1 MKLSRKVIMLC
12 TSALIYNAAIAQT
25 EVLSLSECL
34 NIALENNQNIAI
46 SRLEEQVGD
55 QQIRQ
60 TRARALPQ
68 VNGTGNLTDNY
79 KRQVLVLG
87 AGTFPGVTEN
97 QVVPVGNVYNTSITV
112 DASQTLIDASV
123 FTALKAA
130 RAGKDYYIQNTKQT
144 EEQVIYQTAQTYY
157 RILAARE
164 QLNAIDSNIEK
175 LDKIVT
181 ATRGQFENGLA
192 RKIDLDRINVNLTN
206 SKTQRRQ
213 QMNQIAVQMANLKV
227 LLGIPIETDIV
238 LDDLSFEEVES
249 LIAQNSGIP
258 DFDMQSRT
266 EIKLIDAQIRLT
278 DLQTKAIRAE
288 NYPKLSAFF
297 NYSYNGVGNQF
308 DDYFK
313 SGGSDIWYNVGAFG
327 LRLNIPLFD
336 GFARSARTQQSLIQ
350 LKELNKQK
358 DRLALSLKAGYE
370 SAVVQIENSTS
381 SIKAQKENVELAES
395 VSSSSETNYKLGLAT
410 LTDLLEAQT
419 SYIQARNSYTQALLD
434 YKLAE
439 LETIRSSGNLRSLL

>member
-1 MKLSRKVIMLC
+1 MMLLV
-12 TSALIYNAAIAQT
+12 SALTYNTAVAQT
-25 EVLSLSECL
+25 EMLSLSECL
-34 NIALENNQNIAI
+34 NIALKNNHGIAI

-68 VNGTGNLTDNY
+68 VNGTGNVTDNY

-97 QVVPVGNVYNTSITV
+97 QVVPVGNVFNTSINV

-144 EEQVIYQTAQTYY
+144 EEEVIYQTAQTYY

-164 QLNAIDSNIEK
+164 QLDAIDSNIEK
-175 LDKIVT
+175 LNKIVT
-181 ATRGQFENGLA
+181 ATEGQYESGLA

-206 SKTQRRQ
+206 AKTQRRQ
-213 QMNQIAVQMANLKV
+213 QVNQIAVQMANLKV
-227 LLGIPIETDIV
+227 LLGLPIETNIV
-238 LDDLSFEEVES
+238 LDDLSFDEVETS
-249 LIAQNSGIP
+249 IAQSSGIP
-258 DFDMQSRT
+258 DFDVQSRT
-266 EIKLIDAQIRLT
+266 EIKLMDAQIRLT

-288 NYPKLSAFF
+288 NYPRLSAFF
-297 NYSYNGVGNQF
+297 NYSYNGVGNEF
-308 DDYFK
+308 NDYFK
-313 SGGSDIWYNVGAFG
+313 SGGTDIWYDVGAFG

-350 LKELNKQK
+350 MKELNKQK
-358 DRLALSLKAGYE
+358 ERLALSLEAGYE
-370 SAVVQIENSTS
+370 SAVVQIENSTN
-381 SIKAQKENVELAES
+381 SIKAQKDNVELAES
-395 VSSSSETNYKLGLAT
+395 VSTSSEMNYKLGLAT

-439 LETIRSSGNLRSLL
+439 LETIRSSGDLRSLL